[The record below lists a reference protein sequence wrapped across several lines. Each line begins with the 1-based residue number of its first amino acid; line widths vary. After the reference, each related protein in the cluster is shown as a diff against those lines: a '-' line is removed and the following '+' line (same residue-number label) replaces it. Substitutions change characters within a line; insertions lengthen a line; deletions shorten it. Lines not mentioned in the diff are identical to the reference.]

1 MDLTTV
7 YCPGCNHK
15 VRLTVTPEHRTSHA
29 TLPDGG
35 EVVCLDFGEG
45 CTEGSCPL
53 TGRPGIVM
61 GVRLARS
68 TLPHET
74 RTLHATCS
82 GCGDFTEMEVLD
94 DRYAVCEACGTTN
107 TYVVVPVDDESAI
120 TLTGG

>member
-1 MDLTTV
+1 MDATTV

-15 VRLTVTPEHRTSHA
+15 VRLTITPEHGASHA

-68 TLPHET
+68 ELPHET

-82 GCGDFTEMEVLD
+82 GCDQLAEMEVLD
-94 DRYAVCEACGTTN
+94 DHYAVCRSCGTTN
-107 TYVVVPVDDESAI
+107 SYVVVQVDEESAI